1 MRLPS
6 SLDEPPIRGSLVEI
20 VVDDIDSWSGWPVEP
35 VIAVTGIGVCAL
47 KTGRTKRESC
57 PSTSDRSPLNRSIP
71 VLV

>member
-35 VIAVTGIGVCAL
+35 VVTVTGIGVCS
-47 KTGRTKRESC
+47 E
-57 PSTSDRSPLNRSIP
+57 NRSY
-71 VLV
+71 